1 MTELKL
7 KLLFRKL
14 ENNGDQH
21 FRGQIIQRT
30 TDGNKETK
38 ILKRYT
44 FDTLDKLDK
53 AMPEIK
59 ELCDTNNARFYLNP
73 NVKSYKA
80 IGFDLLE
87 RTVQNLRSE
96 NYKAMR
102 TMYDSV
108 ADANKGIRDKQ
119 YWILDIDTKDE
130 LAYIHIT
137 NNSGIDFKDSI
148 EIGTKNG
155 RHILIRPQQL
165 KLDLKDMKDTYFT
178 EVKKNSM
185 TLLYWAGKD
194 KPAPREKK
202 VLLG

>member
-7 KLLFRKL
+7 KLLFSKL
-14 ENNGDQH
+14 EDNGDQH

-30 TDGNKETK
+30 TDSNKETK

-44 FDTLDKLDK
+44 FDTLDALDK
-53 AMPEIK
+53 TMPEIK

-87 RTVQNLRSE
+87 RTAQNLKNE

-102 TMYDSV
+102 AMYDSV
-108 ADANKGIRDKQ
+108 ADVNKGIRDKQ

-130 LAYIHIT
+130 LAYTYIT
-137 NNSGIDFKDSI
+137 KNLNIDFKDSI
-148 EIGTKNG
+148 EVNTKNG
-155 RHILIRPQQL
+155 KHILIRPQQL
-165 KLDLKDMKDTYFT
+165 YFDIKNIKTFMFT
-178 EVKKNSM
+178 EVKKNAM

-194 KPAPREKK
+194 KPAPKEKK